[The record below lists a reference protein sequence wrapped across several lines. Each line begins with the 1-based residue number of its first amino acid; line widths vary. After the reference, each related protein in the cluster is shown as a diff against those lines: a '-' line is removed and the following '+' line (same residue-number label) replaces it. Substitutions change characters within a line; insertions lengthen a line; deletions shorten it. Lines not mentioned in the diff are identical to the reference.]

1 MKLITID
8 GPSASGKSSVSRL
21 VAQKLGWKWVSTGA
35 FYRGLALVALE
46 KEVAP
51 EDEQSLLE
59 LSKSPE
65 WEVKMDPQDTEVF
78 FENKNRTADISGEKV
93 GAMASQI
100 SQIPSVREALLERQR
115 NCYQQNQGLV
125 AEGRDCG
132 TVVFPKATAKIY
144 LTASP
149 ALRAQRRSEEDSHS
163 ETETLEMQKKRD
175 EQDSRRK
182 VAPLKKAD
190 GALHIDST
198 YLSLEEV
205 ADEVVKFYNSQASSR
220 D

>member
-21 VAQKLGWKWVSTGA
+21 VAQKLGWAWVSTGA

-46 KEVAP
+46 KEVAGN
-51 EDEQSLLE
+51 DEAKLLE
-59 LSKSPE
+59 LAQSDE
-65 WEVKMDPQDTEVF
+65 WEVKMNPQDTEVF
-78 FENKNRTADISGEKV
+78 FQGENRTSEISGEKV
-93 GAMASQI
+93 GAMASKVSQI
-100 SQIPSVREALLERQR
+100 STVREALLERQR
-115 NCYQQNQGLV
+115 ECYQENQGLV

-132 TVVFPKATAKIY
+132 TVVFPRAAAKIY

-163 ETETLEMQKKRD
+163 EAETLEMQKKRD
-175 EQDSRRK
+175 DQDSQRK

-205 ADEVVKFYNSQASSR
+205 VEEVVKFYKSQRS
-220 D
+220 